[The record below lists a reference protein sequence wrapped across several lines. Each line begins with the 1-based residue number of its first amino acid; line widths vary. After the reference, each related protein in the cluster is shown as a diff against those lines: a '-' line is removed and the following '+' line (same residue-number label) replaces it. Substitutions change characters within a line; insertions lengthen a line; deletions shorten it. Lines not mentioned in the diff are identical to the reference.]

1 MRILRIRIRI
11 PNTEKTVK
19 VACIFAL
26 LGTGYGTVHS
36 VYSVR
41 AKHTKILLYL
51 VEKRKKRVLF
61 YVVEHKKY
69 G

>member
-11 PNTEKTVK
+11 PNTEENCQGGMNFLPCWVPGM
-19 VACIFAL
+19 VL
-26 LGTGYGTVHS
+26 
-36 VYSVR
+36 YSVR
-41 AKHTKILLYL
+41 AKHTKMLLYL
-51 VEKRKKRVLF
+51 VENREKRVLF